1 MAKYKVY
8 YSGFA
13 YVEANNPEEAKDNCF
28 DGFTVYEEEQID
40 NVEEVDDFFVEL

>member
-13 YVEANNPEEAKDNCF
+13 YVEADSEEEARETYNYDS
-28 DGFTVYEEEQID
+28 V
-40 NVEEVDDFFVEL
+40 

>member
-13 YVEANNPEEAKDNCF
+13 YVEADDEERARDYYDYDYDYK
-28 DGFTVYEEEQID
+28 EEQID
-40 NVEEVDDFFVEL
+40 DVEEVDELYVEL

>member
-13 YVEANNPEEAKDNCF
+13 YVEADDEERAKDHYDF
-28 DGFTVYEEEQID
+28 DYDYKEEQID
-40 NVEEVDDFFVEL
+40 NVEEVDEFSVEL

>member
-13 YVEANNPEEAKDNCF
+13 YVEADSVEEAREIYSYDS
-28 DGFTVYEEEQID
+28 VYEECNVD
-40 NVEEVDDFFVEL
+40 GVEEVDEFFVNI

>member
-13 YVEANNPEEAKDNCF
+13 YVEADSAEEA
-28 DGFTVYEEEQID
+28 EEDYDYSSIYDERQID
-40 NVEEVDDFFVEL
+40 EVEEVDEFIVNI

>member
-13 YVEANNPEEAKDNCF
+13 YVEADNIEEAEEDYEYAAS
-28 DGFTVYEEEQID
+28 YEEKWID
-40 NVEEVDDFFVEL
+40 RIEEV